1 MIGNRLDLRR
11 AAIRLGVAAIAAALI
26 AATHGA
32 LAQTGGAL
40 QQHQPATASPSAMP
54 GARKSAA
61 PISPAIDADQ
71 IVKHLNAALG
81 LDLSAAVANWQSDLH
96 RLETDL
102 RRPHIEWSQ
111 LDTYRGQLQRLR
123 AQTAKLASLLQSQEA
138 ATKAQLNLLGPA
150 PAAGAP
156 VPHQIALN
164 RARLNYRLGLLS
176 SGEAAVRSADLRVDN
191 LFDRIESIRR
201 GLFTSYLLAPI
212 PGIYAY
218 QTWSKVPASIPETAE
233 HARALVANWWQGLG
247 DRGAI
252 VRIGFG
258 AAFLFAALCF
268 LAWRTVPNLRR
279 WDEAGEPP
287 FWRRASSAAGIV
299 LLRALPVAASVVF
312 AYGMIASETALPY
325 RLSWLFYLS
334 AESIVIVFTVGALVT
349 TVFAPRVSRWRLI
362 DVSDRTAARVCALVT
377 LLAFVYGL
385 STLLY
390 AATRLLRAPFALT
403 IAVALPS
410 SLLLAGIVAA
420 ILRTPFDGKD
430 ETAGSVRF
438 LHAIKSFVWI
448 IVAAIVVSALAGYLP
463 LARFLAQQLIVT
475 GLILALVYLLLL
487 WADGFAQT
495 LSDDGAAVGRWL
507 GERGKLER
515 ARREQLALP
524 IRMLLKVAV
533 LFLAVPF
540 ILLQWG
546 YAWPDIEEWYR
557 QLFFGLHIGNTQ
569 VTFGALLAS
578 VIVFVIGYAA
588 ARLFQ
593 SWLDVRVLQAAGISG
608 GVRHSIR
615 TGVGYLGMLIAALA
629 AFSYAGFSLSSLAIV
644 AGAFSI
650 GIGFGLQ
657 NVVNNFVS
665 GLIMLVERPVRVG
678 DLVVVGGEQGCVR
691 KISVRSTEIETF
703 DRSHVLI
710 PNSSFIS
717 EKLENRTLRNRL
729 GRVAVSVGADYESDP
744 AKVKDLLLQVAHG
757 NREVLKTPEPIVDLA
772 SFGGSSVNF
781 VLHAFIELEDGR
793 KTIRVRTDLSIAIFK
808 AFAEAGIAM
817 PFTQADIKIRDI
829 DQVRDVFAGWA
840 SQIRAPAM
848 DGPPKLPKSPDV
860 IDPLLQFRRS
870 PD

>member
-1 MIGNRLDLRR
+1 L
-11 AAIRLGVAAIAAALI
+11 
-26 AATHGA
+26 
-32 LAQTGGAL
+32 
-40 QQHQPATASPSAMP
+40 HQPRAASPSATP
-54 GARKSAA
+54 AGQKPAA
-61 PISPAIDADQ
+61 PVSPAIDADQ
-71 IVKHLNAALG
+71 IAKHLNAALG
-81 LDLSAAVANWQSDLH
+81 LDLSTAIANWQSDLH

-123 AQTAKLASLLQSQEA
+123 AQTTKLSSLLQSQEA
-138 ATKAQLNLLGPA
+138 VTRAQLNLLGPV

-156 VPHQIALN
+156 VPHQIAVN

-201 GLFTSYLLAPI
+201 SLFTSYLLEPI
-212 PGIYAY
+212 PGIYSY
-218 QTWSKVPASIPETAE
+218 HTWSRVPEDIPETAE
-233 HARALVANWWQGLG
+233 HVRELVANWWQGLG

-252 VRIGFG
+252 ARVGFG
-258 AAFLFAALCF
+258 SALLFIALGF
-268 LAWRTVPNLRR
+268 LAWRTIPRLRR
-279 WDEAGEPP
+279 WEEAGEPP

-299 LLRALPVAASVVF
+299 LLRALPVAVPVMF
-312 AYGMIASETALPY
+312 AYAMIASETALPF

-334 AESIVIVFTVGALVT
+334 AESIVVVFTVGALVT

-362 DVSDRTAARVCALVT
+362 DVSDRTAARVCGLVT
-377 LLAFVYGL
+377 LLAFVHGL

-390 AATRLLRAPFALT
+390 ATTRLLREPFALT

-430 ETAGSVRF
+430 ETAGPVRI

-487 WADGFAQT
+487 WVDGFAQT
-495 LSDDGAAVGRWL
+495 LSDDSAAVGHWL
-507 GERGKLER
+507 GERGRLEG

-524 IRMLLKVAV
+524 IKMLLKVAV
-533 LFLAVPF
+533 LILAVPF

-569 VTFGALLAS
+569 VTVGALLAS
-578 VIVFVIGYAA
+578 VIVFVVGYAA

-593 SWLDVRVLQAAGISG
+593 GWLDVRVLLPAGISG

-615 TGVGYLGMLIAALA
+615 TGVGYLGMLVAALA

-665 GLIMLVERPVRVG
+665 GVIMLVERPVRVG
-678 DLVVVGGEQGCVR
+678 DFVVVGGEQGYVR

-717 EKLENRTLRNRL
+717 EKLENRTLRNPL
-729 GRVAVSVGADYESDP
+729 GRVAISVGADYGSDP
-744 AKVKDLLLQVAHG
+744 AKVKDVLLRVAQEH
-757 NREVLKTPEPIVDLA
+757 REVLKSPEPLVELTK
-772 SFGGSSVNF
+772 FGSSSIDF
-781 VLHAFIELEDGR
+781 VLHVFIELEDDS
-793 KTIRVRTDLSIAIFK
+793 KTIGVRTDLSIAIFK
-808 AFAEAGIAM
+808 AFADAGIAM

-829 DQVRDVFAGWA
+829 DQVRDIFAGWA

-848 DGPPKLPKSPDV
+848 DGQAKLPKSADV

>member
-1 MIGNRLDLRR
+1 MVGDRLELRR
-11 AAIRLGVAAIAAALI
+11 AAIRLALAAIAAAAI
-26 AATHGA
+26 AAGHGA
-32 LAQTGGAL
+32 LAQTARSV
-40 QQHQPATASPSAMP
+40 QPHQPATATPSAIP
-54 GARKSAA
+54 AGQKSAA
-61 PISPAIDADQ
+61 PISPSVDADQ
-71 IVKHLNAALG
+71 IVKRLNAALG
-81 LDLSAAVANWQSDLH
+81 LDLSAAIANWQADL
-96 RLETDL
+96 RGVETDL

-111 LDTYRGQLQRLR
+111 LDAYRARLQRLR
-123 AQTAKLASLLQSQEA
+123 SQTMRLSSLLQSQTA
-138 ATKAQLNLLGPA
+138 ATQAQLNLLGPA

-191 LFDRIESIRR
+191 SFNRIESLRR
-201 GLFTSYLLAPI
+201 QLFTSYLLKPI
-212 PGIYAY
+212 PGIYSY
-218 QTWSKVPASIPETAE
+218 QTWSDVPEYIPETAE
-233 HARALVANWWQGLG
+233 HARALVVDWWQGLE

-252 VRIGFG
+252 ARVGFG

-268 LAWRTVPNLRR
+268 LAWRTIPRLRR

-312 AYGMIASETALPY
+312 AYGMIASETALPFQ
-325 RLSWLFYLS
+325 LSWLFYLS

-349 TVFAPRVSRWRLI
+349 TVFAPRMSRWRLI
-362 DVSDRTAARVCALVT
+362 GVSDRTAARVCGLVT

-420 ILRTPFDGKD
+420 ILRTPFDGKN

-438 LHAIKSFVWI
+438 LRAIKSLVWM

-487 WADGFAQT
+487 WVDGFAQT
-495 LSDDGAAVGRWL
+495 LSDDSAAVGRWL
-507 GERGKLER
+507 RERGKLER

-524 IRMLLKVAV
+524 IKMLLKVAV
-533 LFLAVPF
+533 LIIAVPF

-557 QLFFGLHIGNTQ
+557 QLFFGLHIGNSQ
-569 VTFGALLAS
+569 VTIGALLAS
-578 VIVFVIGYAA
+578 VIVFVVGYAA

-593 SWLDVRVLQAAGISG
+593 GWLDVRVLLPAGISG

-678 DLVVVGGEQGCVR
+678 DLVVVGGEQGYVR

-729 GRVAVSVGADYESDP
+729 GRVAVSVGADYDSDP
-744 AKVKDLLLQVAHG
+744 AKVKDLLLRVAQE
-757 NREVLKTPEPIVDLA
+757 NREVLKTPAPIVDLA
-772 SFGGSSVNF
+772 KFGGSSIDF
-781 VLHAFIELEDGR
+781 VLHVFIELEDGR

-808 AFAEAGIAM
+808 AFAEAGIAI
-817 PFTQADIKIRDI
+817 PFTQADIKIRDL
-829 DQVRDVFAGWA
+829 DQVRDLFAGWA
-840 SQIRAPAM
+840 SQIRAPAV
-848 DGPPKLPKSPDV
+848 DGQGRLPKSPDG
-860 IDPLLQFRRS
+860 IDPLLQFRRNT
-870 PD
+870 D